1 MKVTKLRTNTNKI
14 FEGPLLL
21 IPEIYQDIRGSFYE
35 FWNKDEF
42 NKLISKE
49 VVFVQDNISFSKKGV
64 LRGLHYQIYPYSQS
78 KLIACKKGSIY
89 DVAIDLRKSSNT
101 FGKYCF
107 AYLTA
112 ENRNQFWIPAGF
124 AHGFIALSDNTE
136 VQYKVEGLRNVEF
149 ERSIKWDDVDL
160 DIKWPILK
168 NKISQVILSD
178 KDSSATSFREA
189 INLGDV
195 FN

>member
-1 MKVTKLRTNTNKI
+1 MKGTQSRTKTNEI
-14 FEGPLLL
+14 VEGPLL
-21 IPEIYQDIRGSFYE
+21 ITPEFYKDNRGYFYE

-49 VVFVQDNISFSKKGV
+49 VFFVQDNISFSKKGV
-64 LRGLHYQIYPYSQS
+64 LRGLHYQINPYSQS
-78 KLIACKKGSIY
+78 KLISCKKGSIF
-89 DVAIDLRKSSNT
+89 DVAIDLRKNSNT

-107 AYLTA
+107 EYLNE
-112 ENRNQFWIPAGF
+112 ENKNQFWIPSGF

-136 VQYKVEGLRNVEF
+136 VHYKVEGLRNVQY
-149 ERSIKWDDVDL
+149 ERSLKWDDADL
-160 DIKWPILK
+160 DIEWPTLK

-178 KDSSATSFREA
+178 KDSCASSFKEA
-189 INLGDV
+189 FKLGEV